1 MTAPGPTPSFR
12 RTSAGTEICP
22 CAVSFDCASAMMTLH
37 YHGNVRT
44 PRAGGDVAQTLVFTL
59 NERLIMP
66 NQKPRPRIVVTSS
79 TGPLMVPKWVAA
91 SMPYSIGP
99 DA

>member
-22 CAVSFDCASAMMTLH
+22 CAVSFDCASAMPYITTVMQGCNASRRL
-37 YHGNVRT
+37 
-44 PRAGGDVAQTLVFTL
+44 AQTLVFTL
-59 NERLIMP
+59 NERLIIP